1 MFSPNNQS
9 ELSNDSQVDWEDIS
23 NTTNRHGVFFQKGR
37 QSVYSGKNI
46 TNYKDNNLTELGYT
60 GTASELIHELEDG
73 IFNYWY
79 TYPEDID
86 LLVGNRG
93 TYVRDF
99 VSNYEKYEANSYT
112 TDNEWEW
119 QAKAHKWVWK

>member
-1 MFSPNNQS
+1 MFPTSNQS
-9 ELSNDSQVDWEDIS
+9 ELDNESQVDWENIS
-23 NTTNRHGVFFQKGR
+23 NTVNRHGAFFQKGR

-46 TNYKDNNLTELGYT
+46 TNSQDNNLTELGYT

-86 LLVGNRG
+86 FLVGNRA
-93 TYVRDF
+93 TYVREF
-99 VSNYEKYEANSYT
+99 VSNYENYESDSYT
-112 TDNEWEW
+112 IDNE
-119 QAKAHKWVWK
+119 